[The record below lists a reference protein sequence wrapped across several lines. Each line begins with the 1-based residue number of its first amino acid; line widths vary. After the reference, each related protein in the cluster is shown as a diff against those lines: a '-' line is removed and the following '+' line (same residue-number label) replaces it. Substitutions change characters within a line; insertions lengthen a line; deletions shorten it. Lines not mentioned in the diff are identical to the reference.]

1 MLTHL
6 IVRKSAILIDRVDLS
21 NFTTDRF
28 ALEYSFL
35 FTFGEQRYFVVNIL
49 QNDID
54 GRFRSELL
62 GTIVLRKRINFI
74 LRVPS
79 IFYLIPLFFFFFF
92 FFFSILTK
100 EYFGIFQSEKYFGNY
115 FGKKKR
121 KILLR
126 EISS

>member
-92 FFFSILTK
+92 FFSILTK
-100 EYFGIFQSEKYFGNY
+100 EYFDIFQSEKYFGNY